1 MFVIVLLELKSDS
14 QGIAHN
20 SDKGFG
26 VWNVLWGSKEKSV
39 GPLADFWTV
48 QPVVMCLVSNLYAGT
63 VH

>member
-39 GPLADFWTV
+39 GPLADF
-48 QPVVMCLVSNLYAGT
+48 
-63 VH
+63 